1 MQKFFSISAS
11 ECLKVLNSSK
21 SGLKSSDAMARV
33 AEAKTK
39 IIVDKQKTNIF
50 KKFLLQFS
58 DLMVLILLISSIVSI
73 VIGCVEKTNEE
84 IIDGAIILG
93 IVFLNAVMGLIQEN
107 KAEKSMESLKKL
119 SEPECI
125 VIRDEKMQKVASNNL
140 VLGDIV
146 VFEAGTIIPADCRLI
161 ESHNLMLNES
171 SLTGESCSVCKDS
184 SCILEE
190 NCLLSDRK
198 NMVFKGTSV
207 VSGRGRGVVCLLGKE
222 TELGKIAKSVT
233 EEKKELTPLQKSI
246 KDVGRILTI
255 LILAM
260 AGVTFILEIIA
271 RGRVMEAFLTAIA
284 ISVAAIPES
293 LPAVIT
299 IIMSLGVFR
308 LSKQKAIIR
317 HMHSVETLGCCDVIC
332 SDKTGTI
339 TQNKMTVKQVF
350 ENGEIVTRPSEL
362 FLECMILC
370 NDTLKT
376 EKGYGGDPSEVA
388 LSEYALK
395 FNKNKEVEEFKFSR
409 IDEIAFDSKRKLM
422 STLNLYNGRTAFTKG
437 AVDILLEKCS
447 KILINGE
454 ERVLSADLKNQILI
468 ANENMTEKALRV
480 FGFAYKNN
488 PLEFNE
494 KDLTFIGLVGMID
507 PPKTETIEAV
517 KKCKKAGMRPVMITG
532 DHKSTALAIAKEVGI
547 ATSDKEVM
555 LGSEIDKLSD
565 EEILRKIE
573 HISVFARV
581 SPENKARIVTLLKE
595 KGHIVAMTGDGV
607 NDAPSL
613 KKASIGI
620 GMGQSGTDVVKEVAD
635 MIITDDNFST
645 IIVAVEEG
653 RKVYKNIQ
661 KTIKFLFSANMGEIL
676 SLFLIT
682 ILFPFKTFLLPA
694 QILFVNLI
702 TDSLPAIALGVEK
715 AEDLIMEQQ
724 PRKNR
729 EGIFSNGQGKELV
742 FMGFV
747 QTAIII
753 LSFVIGL
760 TVGDKTAT
768 TMAFYTLN
776 LIQLFF
782 MFSVRTEKSIF
793 KSNPFKNKMLDIA
806 LVFGF
811 GLLAVIAFTPFS
823 GVLGLTSLSFSM
835 WSIVIGL
842 SLMVVV
848 IDEIYKFFRR
858 RKR

>member
-1 MQKFFSISAS
+1 MQNFFSISAN
-11 ECLKVLNSSK
+11 EALKVLNSK
-21 SGLKSSDAMARV
+21 RDGLSFGEVKKRLLSV
-33 AEAKTK
+33 K
-39 IIVDKQKTNIF
+39 DKQITRGEKSNFI
-50 KKFLLQFS
+50 KKFLAQFT
-58 DLMVLILLISSIVSI
+58 DLMVLILLISSVVSM
-73 VIGCVEKTNEE
+73 VIGITQNSNSE
-84 IIDGAIILG
+84 IVDGGIILG
-93 IVFLNAVMGLIQEN
+93 IVILNAMLGFIQES
-107 KAEKSMESLKKL
+107 KAERAMEALKKL
-119 SEPECI
+119 SEPESV
-125 VIRDEKMQKVASNNL
+125 VIRSGQAQKIKASEL
-140 VLGDIV
+140 VYGDIV
-146 VFEAGTIIPADCRLI
+146 IFETGTIIPADCRLI
-161 ESHNLMLNES
+161 ESFNFMLNES
-171 SLTGESCSVCKDS
+171 SLTGESIPVNKDAS
-184 SCILEE
+184 YVLKKDCILAEQ
-190 NCLLSDRK
+190 K

-207 VSGRGRGVVCLLGKE
+207 LSGRGKGVVCFVGKD
-222 TELGKIAKSVT
+222 TEIGKIAKSIS
-233 EEKKELTPLQKSI
+233 ESKKELTPLQKSI
-246 KDVGRILTI
+246 KDVGRLLTT

-260 AGVTFILEIIA
+260 AGITFVLEIMA
-271 RGRVMEAFLTAIA
+271 RGRPMEAFLTAIA

-299 IIMSLGVFR
+299 IIMSLGISK
-308 LSKQKAIIR
+308 LSKRKAIIR

-339 TQNKMTVKQVF
+339 TQNKMTVKEIF
-350 ENGEIVTRPSEL
+350 ENGEFATIPSDL

-395 FNKNKEVEEFKFSR
+395 FDKNKEVEEFKFSR

-422 STLNLYNGRTAFTKG
+422 STLNLYNGKTMFTKG
-437 AVDILLEKCS
+437 AVDILLGKCS

-454 ERVLSADLKNQILI
+454 ERNLSAELKNQILF

-494 KDLTFIGLVGMID
+494 NDLTFIGLVGMID
-507 PPKTETIEAV
+507 PPKVETIEAV

-532 DHKSTALAIAKEVGI
+532 DHRSTALAIAKEVGI

-555 LGSEIDKLSD
+555 IGSEIDRLSD
-565 EEILRKIE
+565 DDFLRKIE

-620 GMGQSGTDVVKEVAD
+620 GMGRTGTDVVKEVAD

-676 SLFLIT
+676 SLFLVT
-682 ILFPFKTFLLPA
+682 IIFPFKTFLLPA

-715 AEDLIMEQQ
+715 AEDSIMEQQ
-724 PRKNR
+724 PRKNG

-742 FMGFV
+742 FMGIV
-747 QTAIII
+747 QTMIII

-793 KSNPFKNKMLDIA
+793 KSNPFKNKMLNIA

-811 GLLAVIAFTPFS
+811 GLLTVIAFTPFS
-823 GVLGLTSLSFSM
+823 GVLGLTNLSFSM
-835 WSIVIGL
+835 WCIVIVL
-842 SLMVVV
+842 SFMVIV
-848 IDEIYKFFRR
+848 IDEIYKFFKR

>member
-21 SGLKSSDAMARV
+21 SGLKSGDAMARV

-39 IIVDKQKTNIF
+39 IIVDKQKTSIF

-58 DLMVLILLISSIVSI
+58 DLMVLILLISSVVSI

-184 SCILEE
+184 NCILEE
-190 NCLLSDRK
+190 SCLLSDRK

-246 KDVGRILTI
+246 KDVGRVLTI

-271 RGRVMEAFLTAIA
+271 RGRAMEAFLTAIA

-339 TQNKMTVKQVF
+339 TQNKMTVKRAF

-422 STLNLYNGRTAFTKG
+422 STLNLYNGRTIFTKG
-437 AVDILLEKCS
+437 AIDILLEKCS

-454 ERVLSADLKNQILI
+454 ERVLSAELKNQILI

-724 PRKNR
+724 PRKNG
-729 EGIFSNGQGKELV
+729 EGIFSNGQGKELI
-742 FMGFV
+742 FMGIV
-747 QTAIII
+747 QTVIII